1 MQISAANKKLHSR
14 YRVDLAII
22 HDGFNRICG
31 TAKKKLLSF
40 VTGVTELILV
50 FFGWKGHHFVVFLMT
65 ICRRVQHK
73 MPVSRKDTKK
83 EEKKIGKEIFLLC
96 ER

>member
-1 MQISAANKKLHSR
+1 MRNGEKKIVEFCNGR
-14 YRVDLAII
+14 YRIDF
-22 HDGFNRICG
+22 GF
-31 TAKKKLLSF
+31 
-40 VTGVTELILV
+40 